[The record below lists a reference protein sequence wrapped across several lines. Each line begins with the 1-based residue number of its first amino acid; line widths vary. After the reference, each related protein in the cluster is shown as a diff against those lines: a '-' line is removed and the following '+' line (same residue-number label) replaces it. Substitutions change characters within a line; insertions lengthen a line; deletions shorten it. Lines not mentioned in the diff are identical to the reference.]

1 MNNQK
6 PRSNSVVEKQ
16 LKDSQFNH
24 SKLIRQIENLL
35 QKLNIDF
42 NEGIIIQMDL
52 QEKLRL
58 KQRIELA
65 LQTRDDH

>member
-65 LQTRDDH
+65 L